1 MRPRPL
7 AFMDASS
14 SLEEADY
21 VLFGVMFDETSS
33 FRRGSKW
40 APPHIRMASYNLE
53 SFSIHHEAEVRG
65 LALHDAGDF
74 GPEDFPGPEEM
85 VEAVSDYMKELLSL
99 GKCPIAL
106 GGEHTITIAAA
117 RALRAPIIYVDAHA
131 DFREEY
137 MGRTLCHACQARR
150 AAKVI
155 GVSSMSII
163 GVRSISA
170 GEYEDAVEMGLRM
183 YYPWDLPRPEELVEG
198 LDRIYLSIDLDGLDP
213 SIAPGVSNPEPG
225 GLDFGYV
232 RDLVRAAAPRAVGMD
247 VVEGNP
253 LFDNGNTMV
262 LAAKLVQE
270 FLLSRETQ
278 I

>member
-14 SLEEADY
+14 TLEEADY
-21 VLFGVMFDETSS
+21 VLFGVMYDETSS

-65 LALHDAGDF
+65 LRLHDAGDF
-74 GPEDFPGPEEM
+74 GPEDFSDPEEM
-85 VEAVSDYMKELLSL
+85 VLSVSQFLRELLSQ
-99 GKCPIAL
+99 GKCPIVL
-106 GGEHTITIAAA
+106 GGEHTLTVAAA
-117 RALRAPIIYVDAHA
+117 RALRSPILYVDAHA

-137 MGRTLCHACQARR
+137 MGRRLCHACQARR
-150 AAKVI
+150 VAEEL
-155 GVSSMSII
+155 GVSSITI
-163 GVRSISA
+163 VGVRSISA

-183 YYPWDLPRPEELVEG
+183 YYPWDLPKPEEILRD
-198 LDRIYLSIDLDGLDP
+198 LDRVYISIDLDGLDP
-213 SIAPGVSNPEPG
+213 SVAPGVSNPEPG
-225 GLDFGYV
+225 GLSYEYV
-232 RDLVRAAAPRAVGMD
+232 RDLVRLAAPRAVGMD

-253 LFDNGNTMV
+253 IYDNGNTMV